1 MRWRC
6 KSTVSGQMLTVFF
19 VRSLPSRYFD
29 DVQVCNLSADNLEDD
44 ADDDIGWKLQQ
55 FHGKWVKDVNAG
67 GCINFQGTAAAT
79 VALWARSKKNP
90 DKIAIQSFTV
100 PRVRE

>member
-79 VALWARSKKNP
+79 VVVKCYLL
-90 DKIAIQSFTV
+90 IMLQSSLRQSV
-100 PRVRE
+100 ISQES